1 MRVPPSRPTNHV
13 RLITF
18 LEGDADVTMGTVRWF
33 DPAKGYGF
41 IKPDGGGKDVFV
53 HVSAFE
59 KAGYTRLVEGAK
71 ISYELLTT
79 RSGKTA
85 AAAAFACQCG
95 C

>member
-1 MRVPPSRPTNHV
+1 
-13 RLITF
+13 LITF
-18 LEGDADVTMGTVRWF
+18 LRGDADVAVGTVKWF

-53 HVSAFE
+53 HISAFE
-59 KAGYTRLVEGAK
+59 KAGCARLAEGAK

-85 AAAAFACQCG
+85 AAAAFACHCG
-95 C
+95 